1 MSHSLSFPRLVRLGH
16 GALDQLPELLAALG
30 VSRPLLVSDSAMAS
44 LGHVDRVLAVLN
56 AAGLAAQVYTE
67 TEPEPG
73 DASIYRGVEALRAAG
88 ADGLVA
94 LGGGSVID
102 TAKAMAVLLAGGGV
116 IRDYA
121 VPREVTL
128 SRLPLVAVPTT
139 AGTGSEAT
147 RFTVITEAASQEKL
161 LCRGAAFLPDAA
173 VVDPV
178 FTLSAPPRLTAD
190 TGLDALTH
198 ALEAFVSRL
207 ANSVSDTFARAA
219 LARIAS
225 HLERAYA
232 RADDLEAREAMM
244 LGAFEAGLA
253 FSNASVALVH
263 GMSRPVGAL
272 FHVPHGLSN
281 AMLLPTV
288 TAFSCDAAAERYGEA
303 AVLMGLADPA
313 APLSE
318 KTTALINGLQ
328 GLNRRLSVP
337 SPGAFGIEREAW
349 FGALG
354 TMAAQAEASGSPA
367 NNPRVPT
374 LAEMERLYAEAWGN
388 EAP

>member
-1 MSHSLSFPRLVRLGH
+1 
-16 GALDQLPELLAALG
+16 
-30 VSRPLLVSDSAMAS
+30 
-44 LGHVDRVLAVLN
+44 
-56 AAGLAAQVYTE
+56 
-67 TEPEPG
+67 
-73 DASIYRGVEALRAAG
+73 
-88 ADGLVA
+88 
-94 LGGGSVID
+94 
-102 TAKAMAVLLAGGGV
+102 
-116 IRDYA
+116 
-121 VPREVTL
+121 
-128 SRLPLVAVPTT
+128 
-139 AGTGSEAT
+139 
-147 RFTVITEAASQEKL
+147 
-161 LCRGAAFLPDAA
+161 
-173 VVDPV
+173 
-178 FTLSAPPRLTAD
+178 
-190 TGLDALTH
+190 
-198 ALEAFVSRL
+198 
-207 ANSVSDTFARAA
+207 
-219 LARIAS
+219 
-225 HLERAYA
+225 
-232 RADDLEAREAMM
+232 MM